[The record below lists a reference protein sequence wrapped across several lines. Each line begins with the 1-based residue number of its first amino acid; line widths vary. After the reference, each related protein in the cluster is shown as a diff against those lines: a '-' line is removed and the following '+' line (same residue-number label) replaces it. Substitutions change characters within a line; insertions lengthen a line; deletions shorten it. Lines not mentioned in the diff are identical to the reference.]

1 MGTNNLG
8 RVEVSANQTSK
19 ETTLNDSD
27 GRLDAAL
34 TSAKSFVW
42 SGAETLKTAT
52 LDETQTNVA
61 FVFSG
66 STSGSPSFKLGNI
79 QRGLIVIVNDMA
91 VTVPV
96 TDYAGTD
103 TVNCL
108 AGTSTV
114 LYLENDRLETIIASN
129 GAPEAANDGNRYVRQ
144 SLAWSDAG
152 GLVTTE
158 TGTTDSLTTAD
169 ADDTILYTN
178 AGAITVTL
186 PLNSSQA
193 IRIGSFIRLLQG
205 SAAGTVTVSPTGGVT
220 LNGATT
226 TSGVNTQLLLIK
238 VGTDTWYGI
247 AGSGL
252 SDAPNDGVMYLRQS
266 AAWRDIG
273 HKVNT
278 TAVTAP
284 TLAIGDA
291 YDTITCTFA
300 GAVTIAL
307 PQNSDVAFTVGTEIQ
322 FIQGISCTSI
332 TLSAGT
338 GATVRGT
345 KLVSNR
351 PGDRLI
357 ARKTDTNTWYV
368 FAADTGGLY
377 NVSGFF
383 VTTPTASEVLLN
395 HIFSETVYFPDNFAG
410 SVAHIATNPTA
421 SFVLDV
427 QKNSSSIGTLTVS
440 TGGAMTFATTGSGEE
455 TFNSGDRLRILAPGT
470 PDATAANMT
479 WTFKGR
485 K

>member
-1 MGTNNLG
+1 MTNNLG
-8 RVEVSANQTSK
+8 RTEVSTNQTAK
-19 ETTLNDSD
+19 ETAINNSD
-27 GRLDAAL
+27 GIIDAAI
-34 TSAKSFVW
+34 TAQKDFTW
-42 SGAETLKTAT
+42 AGAETLKTAT
-52 LDETQTNVA
+52 DAETRQHVA
-61 FVFSG
+61 FRFAG
-66 STSGSPSFKLGNI
+66 STSGSPSFKFANL
-79 QRGLIVIVNDMA
+79 QRGMVVVRNDMG

-103 TVNCL
+103 TYNAL
-108 AGTSTV
+108 AGTTSV
-114 LYLENDRLETIIASN
+114 LYVTANSLKTIVTSN
-129 GAPEAANDGNRYVRQ
+129 SVPEAANDGLRYVRQ
-144 SLAWSDAG
+144 SLGWSDNG

-178 AGAITVTL
+178 AGAITVTI

-193 IRIGSFIRLLQG
+193 IRIGSIIRLIQG
-205 SAAGTVTVSPTGGVT
+205 AAAGTVTLSATGGVT
-220 LNGATT
+220 LVGSTATNGV
-226 TSGVNTQLLLIK
+226 GTQLVLIK
-238 VGTDTWYGI
+238 LATDTWY
-247 AGSGL
+247 AFSAAGL
-252 SDAPNDGVMYLRQS
+252 SDAPNDGLMYLRQS
-266 AAWRDIG
+266 ATWRDIG
-273 HKVNT
+273 HKINT
-278 TAVTAP
+278 TSSATP
-284 TLAIGDA
+284 TLAIGDS

-300 GAVTIAL
+300 GAVSIAL

-322 FIQGISCTSI
+322 FIQGVSCTSI
-332 TLSAGT
+332 TLTQGT

-345 KLVSNR
+345 KLVSNQ

-383 VTTPTASEVLLN
+383 VTTPTATEVLLN

-410 SVAHIATNPTA
+410 SVAHIETNPTA
-421 SFVLDV
+421 SFVLDI
-427 QKNSSSIGTLTVS
+427 QKNGSSIGTLTVS

-455 TFNSGDRLRILAPGT
+455 TFNSGDRLRILAPAT

>member
-1 MGTNNLG
+1 MTNNLG
-8 RVEVSANQTSK
+8 RGEVSVNQSGK
-19 ETTLNDSD
+19 EVTIVSSD
-27 GRLDAAL
+27 GIIDAAI
-34 TSAKSFVW
+34 TDTQTYTWA
-42 SGAETLKTAT
+42 GAETLKTAT
-52 LDETQTNVA
+52 LAETQRHVA
-61 FVFSG
+61 FVFAG
-66 STSGSPSFKLGNI
+66 STSGSPSFKFGNI
-79 QRGLIVIVNDMA
+79 QRGLVVVHNTMG

-103 TVNCL
+103 TVNVP
-108 AGTSTV
+108 AGTAMV
-114 LYLENDRLETIIASN
+114 LYLTATSLETIVASN
-129 GAPEAANDGNRYVRQ
+129 GVAEAANDGLRYVRQ
-144 SLAWSDAG
+144 SLGWSDAG

-158 TGTTDSLTTAD
+158 AGTTDTLAVGD
-169 ADDTILYTN
+169 ADDSIIYTN
-178 AGAITVTL
+178 AGAITVTI
-186 PLNSSQA
+186 PLNATAA
-193 IRIGSFIRLLQG
+193 IRVGSVITLIQG
-205 SAAGTVTVSPTGGVT
+205 PAAGVVTASPTGGVT

-226 TSGVNTQLLLIK
+226 TNGVNTRLILFK
-238 VGTDTWYGI
+238 AATDTWYGF
-247 AGSGL
+247 AASGL
-252 SDAPNDGVMYLRQS
+252 ADAANDGVIYARQS
-266 AAWRDIG
+266 ASWKDIG
-273 HKVNT
+273 QKVNT
-278 TAVTAP
+278 TTSLTP

-291 YDTITCTFA
+291 YDTITLTGT
-300 GAVTIAL
+300 GAVAIQL

-322 FIQGISCTSI
+322 FIQGVNATSV

-345 KLVSNR
+345 KLVTTR
-351 PGDRLI
+351 PGERMI
-357 ARKTDTNTWYV
+357 AKKTDTNTWYV
-368 FAADTGGLY
+368 FHPDTGGLY

-427 QKNSSSIGTLTVS
+427 QKNGSSIGTLTVS